1 MASGPEPSRWVRGRP
16 ASSGLAHW
24 PGTSPCRRVL
34 TDRPRHRHAAL
45 TASADTP
52 APATVTT
59 PTPVQ
64 VWEQGTRFSC
74 VLRVVKSSCKKSQNY
89 RTEWGKHRTPPGRG
103 VCKRPKQE
111 AHVAGG
117 GPATATPLPPMS
129 SRAGGSVGNHLP
141 VTSRNPDD
149 SEGLEGPLEAEASR
163 NRGSVTVTCRNQ
175 DSRSVLPR
183 GRPGCGPL
191 LWATGSCRAS
201 AGSSP

>member
-1 MASGPEPSRWVRGRP
+1 MGQRQTSFVRAGALAWYQPMQTGPHRPPQTPTRRAHGLGRHSSPSHCHHPHSCASVGARNTLFLCP
-16 ASSGLAHW
+16 
-24 PGTSPCRRVL
+24 TSHKVIVQKVTELQNRVGK
-34 TDRPRHRHAAL
+34 
-45 TASADTP
+45 
-52 APATVTT
+52 APAF
-59 PTPVQ
+59 PTEAV
-64 VWEQGTRFSC
+64 
-74 VLRVVKSSCKKSQNY
+74 
-89 RTEWGKHRTPPGRG
+89 RTPPGRG
-103 VCKRPKQE
+103 VCKRPKQG
-111 AHVAGG
+111 AHAAGG

-141 VTSRNPDD
+141 MTSRNPDD

-163 NRGSVTVTCRNQ
+163 NQGSVTVTCRNQ